1 MNKWVEK
8 SVKLANSYGYLDKL
22 LKVYPVN
29 LTMNREI
36 SEEEK
41 DRIKKVLLK
50 KNRKELIKVLLEFKK
65 FPIDDPYIGFIR
77 KDKSALDKNPKTVSR
92 ISRRLLRLGLEG
104 ILSGICS
111 PESPSRQMGQMFR
124 KWLVKLGY
132 PILPKE
138 KFIKYKG
145 TAILKGGDESL
156 KNFARENLGYKRQK
170 GLDLVLKTKNSFVL
184 GEAKLITRSGG
195 TQDKSFREAISFIK
209 SKNNKNII
217 KMAILDGVVWLS
229 SGDKKLR
236 NKKNLYENIRD
247 LKSNQIALSSLILRD
262 FIKSLE

>member
-104 ILSGICS
+104 IL
-111 PESPSRQMGQMFR
+111 
-124 KWLVKLGY
+124 
-132 PILPKE
+132 
-138 KFIKYKG
+138 
-145 TAILKGGDESL
+145 
-156 KNFARENLGYKRQK
+156 
-170 GLDLVLKTKNSFVL
+170 
-184 GEAKLITRSGG
+184 
-195 TQDKSFREAISFIK
+195 
-209 SKNNKNII
+209 
-217 KMAILDGVVWLS
+217 
-229 SGDKKLR
+229 
-236 NKKNLYENIRD
+236 
-247 LKSNQIALSSLILRD
+247 
-262 FIKSLE
+262 